1 MDRQLDIR
9 RPIRDPDVL
18 GRMEMAFDL
27 YEMAE
32 QMMRQ
37 NLRRRNPGASEQEI
51 DQGIREWLHRR
62 PGAEHGDG
70 VGRPGRRFEE

>member
-1 MDRQLDIR
+1 MERHFDIR
-9 RPIRDPDVL
+9 HPIRDPAVL
-18 GRMEMAFDL
+18 KRMEMAFDL

-37 NLRRRNPGASEQEI
+37 NLRRRNPGASEQEFE
-51 DQGIREWLHRR
+51 QGICEWLRRR

-70 VGRPGRRFEE
+70 VGR